1 MIIILG
7 TSHISPESL
16 KVIRNT
22 IKNEKP
28 DCVAVELDPSR
39 YVALTRKTGSR
50 PPGVFLKTLAW
61 LQKELGKL
69 TGISPGREM
78 MKAIEVSKKEKIPV
92 YLIDQNFLVTVK
104 ELQEISFF
112 EKLKLLCT
120 IFLGIRSKKEVDLRK
135 VPPKKVVKDAIKF
148 LKKHFPEI
156 YRVLVAKRDKYM
168 SEAIKELTRKYNKIL
183 VVVGAGHVE
192 GLKKLLKNEELKI
205 IW

>member
-1 MIIILG
+1 MIIIIG

-39 YVALTRKTGSR
+39 YVALIRKTGSR
-50 PPGVFLKTLAW
+50 PPGIFLKILAW
-61 LQKELGKL
+61 FQKELGKL

-92 YLIDQNFLVTVK
+92 YLIDQNFLITVK

-112 EKLKLLCT
+112 EKLKLLCA
-120 IFLGIRSKKEVDLRK
+120 IFLSIGSNEVDLRK